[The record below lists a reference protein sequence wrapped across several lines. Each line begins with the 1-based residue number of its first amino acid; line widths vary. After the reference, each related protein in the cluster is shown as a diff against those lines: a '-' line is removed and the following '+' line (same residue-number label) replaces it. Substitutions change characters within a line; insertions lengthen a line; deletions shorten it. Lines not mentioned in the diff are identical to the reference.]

1 MIRNFVIGLF
11 ACAVLSACTIIPGS
25 HLSVPAPENTGSD
38 QDLSQQVDVYAI
50 TPQLVAAMVKPDSDQ
65 PIVDNGLSKQIK
77 QYDYIVRPGDTL
89 NITLHSHSQI
99 SSGQSQSQ
107 NVEGDA
113 AASGYYVHHDGSIIY
128 PYLGAVAI
136 AGLTTKET
144 RQKLT
149 EKLLQYLQKPV
160 LDVTVTNF
168 RSSRVYITGAVGSP
182 GILYLSNE
190 AMTLF
195 EAVTLAGGLSNNAD
209 WTNVTLIRD
218 GQSIRYSL
226 RQLYENGDSRQ
237 NVLLRP
243 NDAIHI
249 ATDDA
254 AKVFVLGEVGAP
266 KTIGL
271 GRTGLTLA
279 DALAQAGGF
288 SQTTADASG
297 IFVVRRAAPDSG
309 KLAQVFQL
317 NAKNAIALVLADQ
330 FMLEKRDIVY
340 VTAAPVARWNRIISQ
355 LLPTVQPLFL
365 INEINDQFIEN
376 D

>member
-11 ACAVLSACTIIPGS
+11 ACVVLSACTIIPGS
-25 HLSVPAPENTGSD
+25 HLSVPAPENTGID

-50 TPQLVAAMVKPDSDQ
+50 TQQLVASMVKTGSYQ

-89 NITLHSHSQI
+89 KITLHSHSQI
-99 SSGQSQSQ
+99 SSGQSA
-107 NVEGDA
+107 EGDA
-113 AASGYYVHHDGSIIY
+113 AASGYYVHHDGNIIY
-128 PYLGAVAI
+128 PYLGAVPV
-136 AGLTTKET
+136 AGLTTIEV
-144 RQKLT
+144 RQELT

-168 RSSRVYITGAVGSP
+168 RSSSVYITGAVGSP
-182 GILYLSNE
+182 GKQYLSNE

-249 ATDDA
+249 ATDDT
-254 AKVFVLGEVGAP
+254 AKVFVLGEVGKP
-266 KTIGL
+266 QTINL

-376 D
+376 N

>member
-25 HLSVPAPENTGSD
+25 HLSVPAPENTGID

-50 TPQLVAAMVKPDSDQ
+50 TPQLVAAMVKPGSDQ

-89 NITLHSHSQI
+89 KVTLHSHSQI
-99 SSGQSQSQ
+99 SIGQGAGGG
-107 NVEGDA
+107 V
-113 AASGYYVHHDGSIIY
+113 AASGYYVHHDGNIIY
-128 PYLGAVAI
+128 PYLGAVPV
-136 AGLTTKET
+136 AGLTTIEV
-144 RQKLT
+144 RQELIQ
-149 EKLLQYLQKPV
+149 KLLQYLQEPV

-195 EAVTLAGGLSNNAD
+195 EAVTLAGGLSSNAD

-254 AKVFVLGEVGAP
+254 AKVFVLGEVGRP
-266 KTIGL
+266 QTIGL

>member
-11 ACAVLSACTIIPGS
+11 ACVVLSACTIIPGS
-25 HLSVPAPENTGSD
+25 HLSVPEPENTRD
-38 QDLSQQVDVYAI
+38 QDLSEQVDVYAI
-50 TPQLVAAMVKPDSDQ
+50 TQQLVAAMAKPDSDQ
-65 PIVDNGLSKQIK
+65 PVVDNELSQQIK

-99 SSGQSQSQ
+99 SSGQSQ
-107 NVEGDA
+107 NAEGDV
-113 AASGYYVHHDGSIIY
+113 AASGYYVHNDGSIIY
-128 PYLGAVAI
+128 PYLGAVSI
-136 AGLTTKET
+136 AGLTTKEA
-144 RQKLT
+144 RQELT

-160 LDVTVTNF
+160 LDVTVTSF

-182 GILYLSNE
+182 GKQYLSNE

-195 EAVTLAGGLSNNAD
+195 EAVTLAGGLSENAD
-209 WTNVTLIRD
+209 WTNVTLIRN
-218 GQSIRYSL
+218 GRSIRYSL

-254 AKVFVLGEVGAP
+254 AKVFVLGEVGRP
-266 KTIGL
+266 QTINL

-279 DALAQAGGF
+279 DALTQAGGF

-340 VTAAPVARWNRIISQ
+340 ITAAPIARWNRIISQ
-355 LLPTVQPLFL
+355 LLPTVRPLLL
-365 INEINDQFIEN
+365 INEINDELIEN
-376 D
+376 N

>member
-11 ACAVLSACTIIPGS
+11 ACVVLSACTIIPGS

-50 TPQLVAAMVKPDSDQ
+50 TPQLVATMVKPGSDQ
-65 PIVDNGLSKQIK
+65 PVVDNGLNKQIK

-99 SSGQSQSQ
+99 SSGQSQSA
-107 NVEGDA
+107 EGDV
-113 AASGYYVHHDGSIIY
+113 AASGYYVHHDGNIIY
-128 PYLGAVAI
+128 PYLGAVPV
-136 AGLTTKET
+136 AGLTTIEV
-144 RQKLT
+144 RQELT

-168 RSSRVYITGAVGSP
+168 RSSSVYITGAVGSP
-182 GILYLSNE
+182 GKQYLSNE

-195 EAVTLAGGLSNNAD
+195 EAVTLAGGLSKNAD

-226 RQLYENGDSRQ
+226 RLLYENGDSRQ

-254 AKVFVLGEVGAP
+254 AKVFVLGEVGRP
-266 KTIGL
+266 QTISL

-279 DALAQAGGF
+279 DALTQAGGF

-309 KLAQVFQL
+309 ILAQVFQL

-340 VTAAPVARWNRIISQ
+340 ITAAPVARWNRIIAQ
-355 LLPTVQPLFL
+355 LLPTAQAVYF
-365 INEINDQFIEN
+365 INEFNDQVIEN
-376 D
+376 NR

>member
-1 MIRNFVIGLF
+1 MIRNYVIGLF
-11 ACAVLSACTIIPGS
+11 SCVVLSACTIIPGS

-50 TPQLVAAMVKPDSDQ
+50 TQQLVATMVKPGSDQ
-65 PIVDNGLSKQIK
+65 PVVDNGLNKQIK

-89 NITLHSHSQI
+89 NITLHSHPQI
-99 SSGQSQSQ
+99 SSGQSQSA
-107 NVEGDA
+107 EGDA
-113 AASGYYVHHDGSIIY
+113 AVSGYYVHHDGNIIY
-128 PYLGAVAI
+128 PYLGAVPV
-136 AGLTTKET
+136 AGLTTKEA
-144 RQKLT
+144 RQELT
-149 EKLLQYLQKPV
+149 EKLLRYLQKPV

-168 RSSRVYITGAVGSP
+168 RSSRVYITGAVNSP
-182 GILYLSNE
+182 GKQYLSNE

-195 EAVTLAGGLSNNAD
+195 EAVTLAGGLSKNAD

-254 AKVFVLGEVGAP
+254 AKVFVLGEVGRP
-266 KTIGL
+266 QTINL

-279 DALAQAGGF
+279 DALTQAGGF
-288 SQTTADASG
+288 NQATADASG

-340 VTAAPVARWNRIISQ
+340 ITAAPVARWNRIIAQ
-355 LLPTVQPLFL
+355 LLPTAQAVYFL
-365 INEINDQFIEN
+365 NEFNDQVIQN
-376 D
+376 N